1 MISNKIK
8 IQVLILLA
16 FSLPI
21 FSCGYSQVDKITGE
35 IKKQSR
41 LTAFTDVNIISVRD
55 GRVLRNKTVLVRDG
69 KIEKIF
75 PSGYEKIGIEYTQ
88 IKSSGKY
95 LMPGLADMHVYIN
108 NEYDM
113 LLMLANGVT
122 TVRNMWGISYMVS
135 FVSSPDQ
142 KKLRDQVN
150 AGNLIGPTI
159 YTAGPI
165 VDGAPAESAFMTVVK
180 NEREAARAVIKQKDQ
195 GYDFIKIY
203 DNLPVDLFNVVIK
216 TAEEVEIPVA
226 GHVPNKV
233 GLENALEAQMESLEH
248 LTGFIDYDT
257 CTYIIPFKKIGY
269 YARLAKQNYVYMCPT
284 LNLPQRR
291 YTHKKDEHI
300 KAISEMKYIDL
311 RTRISWWRTH
321 NSEIDD
327 LREKY
332 ADFDKGTY
340 REKTTELMKSLS
352 KNLHSRGVKFLIGSN
367 SGHPYTVPGFS
378 LIDELNNFVSIGI
391 TPAETVK
398 IATYRAALF
407 FNKDKE
413 FGDIKPGMRADLI
426 LLDANPLENINNIK
440 KRAGVMSRGWWISKE
455 NIQGILNGLDR
466 TK

>member
-1 MISNKIK
+1 MISHKMK

-16 FSLPI
+16 LILPI
-21 FSCGYSQVDKITGE
+21 FSCGYSQVDKITSE

-41 LTAFTDVNIISVRD
+41 LAAFTDVNIISVRD
-55 GRVLRNKTVLVRDG
+55 GRVLRNRTVLVRDG
-69 KIEKIF
+69 KIEKIL
-75 PSGYEKIGIEYTQ
+75 PSDNGKIGKEYTR

-122 TVRNMWGISYMVS
+122 TARNMWGISYMVS
-135 FVSSPDQ
+135 FISSPDQ

-150 AGNLIGPTI
+150 EGDLIGPTI
-159 YTAGPI
+159 YTAGQI
-165 VDGAPAESAFMTVVK
+165 VDGTPAASAFMTVVK
-180 NEREAARAVIKQKDQ
+180 NEREAARAVKRQKDK

-203 DNLPVDLFNVVIK
+203 DNLSVDLFNVVIK
-216 TAEEVEIPVA
+216 TAEEVEISVV

-233 GLENALEAQMESLEH
+233 GLENALEAQMDSVEH
-248 LTGFIDYDT
+248 LTGFIDYDS

-269 YARLAKQNYVYMCPT
+269 YARMAKQNYVYICPT
-284 LNLPQRR
+284 LTLAQRR
-291 YTHKKDEHI
+291 YTHKRDESI
-300 KAISEMKYIDL
+300 KGITEMKYVDL
-311 RTRISWWRTH
+311 GTRISWWQTH
-321 NSEIDD
+321 NSIIDE

-340 REKTTELMKSLS
+340 RDKTTGLMKSLT
-352 KNLHSRGVKFLIGSN
+352 KNLYSRGVKLLIGSN
-367 SGHPYTVPGFS
+367 SGTPYTVPGFS

-391 TPAETVK
+391 SPAETVK
-398 IATYRAALF
+398 TATYRAALF
-407 FNKDKE
+407 LNKEKE

-426 LLDANPLENINNIK
+426 LLDGNPLENINNIK
-440 KRAGVMSRGWWISKE
+440 KRAGVMSRGLWISKE